1 MIKVIEDWY
10 ITVDDSVPVN
20 YVARRGKG
28 LKTKTGKWI
37 DKPGGYFSTLS
48 GAVGFIRKQVIA
60 QRLASDADTLGTAL
74 GIIKKA
80 DAEFAEILKEVTA

>member
-1 MIKVIEDWY
+1 MIKIIEDWY

-74 GIIKKA
+74 GIIKKPT
-80 DAEFAEILKEVTA
+80 LSLRKSSKR